1 VNTIDPFL
9 AAALF
14 IILAPVVGIL
24 ITGLDR
30 ILTARMQGRVGPPVL
45 QPWYDIRK
53 LFQKKQ
59 VAVWG
64 AQSFFIFCY
73 LIFIIFT
80 GALFFGGGDILLV
93 IFAPT
98 LGHVFLVLGAYVSY
112 SPYAHI
118 GAERELIQLMAVEPM
133 IIISAIGLYQVNG
146 SFLIG
151 DMANHPGLPILLL
164 PGVFLGFIYILTFK
178 LMKSPFDLATS
189 HHAHQELVKGST
201 TEFSGATLAMVELA
215 HLYELVV
222 MLGFIWLFFGDNLI
236 LCVGAIAVIM
246 ILEILV
252 DNCTSRV
259 RWQDAMTSAW
269 FVTLVAGAGN
279 IFALSIM

>member
-1 VNTIDPFL
+1 MNPFL
-9 AAALF
+9 AAAIF
-14 IILAPVVGIL
+14 IILAPAVGIL

-45 QPWYDIRK
+45 QPWYDIGK

-59 VAVWG
+59 VAVWE

-73 LIFIIFT
+73 LIFTIFS
-80 GALFFGGGDILLV
+80 GALFFAGGDILLV
-93 IFAPT
+93 IFAFT
-98 LGHVFLVLGAYVSY
+98 LGHVFLVLGAYVSF

-133 IIISAIGLYQVNG
+133 IIIAAIGLYQVND
-146 SFLIG
+146 SFLVG
-151 DMANHPGLPILLL
+151 EMANNPGLPILLL
-164 PGVFLGFIYILTFK
+164 PGVFIGFVYILTFK
-178 LMKSPFDLATS
+178 LRKSPFDLATS

-201 TEFSGATLAMVELA
+201 TEFSGRTLAMVELA
-215 HLYELVV
+215 HIYELVV
-222 MLGFIWLFFGDNLI
+222 MLGFIWLFFGSNPI
-236 LCVGAIAVIM
+236 LCAIAIVVIM
-246 ILEILV
+246 ILEILL

-259 RWQDAMTSAW
+259 KWQDALMSAW

>member
-1 VNTIDPFL
+1 
-9 AAALF
+9 
-14 IILAPVVGIL
+14 
-24 ITGLDR
+24 
-30 ILTARMQGRVGPPVL
+30 M
-45 QPWYDIRK
+45 
-53 LFQKKQ
+53 
-59 VAVWG
+59 
-64 AQSFFIFCY
+64 
-73 LIFIIFT
+73 
-80 GALFFGGGDILLV
+80 
-93 IFAPT
+93 
-98 LGHVFLVLGAYVSY
+98 LGAYVSY

-133 IIISAIGLYQVNG
+133 IIIAAIGLYQVND

-178 LMKSPFDLATS
+178 LRKSPFDLATS

-201 TEFSGATLAMVELA
+201 TEFSGWTLGMLELA
-215 HLYELVV
+215 HIYELVV

-236 LCVGAIAVIM
+236 LCGIAIVVIM
-246 ILEILV
+246 VLEILV

-259 RWQDAMTSAW
+259 RWQDAMISAW
-269 FVTLVAGAGN
+269 VVTLVAGAGN

>member
-1 VNTIDPFL
+1 MNPFL

-53 LFQKKQ
+53 LIQKKQ

-80 GALFFGGGDILLV
+80 GALFFAGGDILLV
-93 IFAPT
+93 IFAFT
-98 LGHVFLVLGAYVSY
+98 LAHVFLVLGAYVSF

-133 IIISAIGLYQVNG
+133 IIIAAIGLYQVND

-151 DMANHPGLPILLL
+151 EMADHPGMPILLL

-178 LMKSPFDLATS
+178 LRKSPFDLATS

-201 TEFSGATLAMVELA
+201 TEFSGRTLAMVELA
-215 HLYELVV
+215 HIYELVV
-222 MLGFIWLFFGDNLI
+222 MLGFIWLFFGANLI
-236 LCVGAIAVIM
+236 LCALAIVVIM
-246 ILEILV
+246 FLEILV

-259 RWQDAMTSAW
+259 RWQDAMISAW
-269 FVTLVAGAGN
+269 FITLVAGAGN